1 MGEGHRRAGLGGVEG
16 KTTQDL
22 AISWIWEMSQGHP
35 QFREKMS
42 LFHNKSVLVAI
53 QFLKTFST

>member
-1 MGEGHRRAGLGGVEG
+1 MEG